1 MKKSHGHHG
10 VDARP
15 DAHGKIG
22 NGIKLTGK
30 LEA

>member
-10 VDARP
+10 VDAKP
-15 DAHGKIG
+15 DTRGKIG
-22 NGIKLTGK
+22 TGIQLTGK